1 MGDSV
6 MARAKMIIVNGS
18 KQKLRTVTKEMKGVL
33 KQVVEYWHKELLPQ
47 HFKEGAARK
56 YNYQPRSRN
65 HIKRKRKKFGHAI
78 PLVFS
83 GHMSQSVMRPPRMT
97 GNKKKATANLKGP
110 RYLFQFRKDF
120 VQPDKAAEIIA
131 VSRRDE
137 QRMDNFMNKI
147 MIKMLRANKPTKVLK
162 A

>member
-1 MGDSV
+1 

-18 KQKLRTVTKEMKGVL
+18 KQKLRTVTREMKEVL
-33 KQVVEYWHKELLPQ
+33 KQVALFWHKELLPQ
-47 HFKEGAARK
+47 HFEEGAARK
-56 YNYQPRSRN
+56 YNYQPRSRKHN
-65 HIKRKRKKFGHAI
+65 KRKRKKFGHKI

-83 GHMSQSVMRPPRMT
+83 GHMAQSVMRPPRIS

-120 VQPDKAAEIIA
+120 VQPDKAAEIIK

-137 QRMDNFMNKI
+137 QQMDNKLDKI
-147 MIKMLRANKPTKVLK
+147 MTKLLRANKPTKVRR